1 MFDKYEELNLLNY
14 VDGKK
19 DKMIFGNKD
28 ENSSTGEVV
37 ESMNKLVSN
46 LKNPYFNLYH
56 WCKGE
61 LFDIEAIS
69 LALKKKDEM
78 QSKIGKNEKNKKSTQ
93 GDLDNLTQGKS
104 TVKQMFMRTDAN
116 TMVNKIENVSILIL
130 IVKADKEIE
139 CLNQL
144 HDLITIY
151 LGEEVIPSFKARKI
165 KIY

>member
-14 VDGKK
+14 VDGRK
-19 DKMIFGNKD
+19 DKMVFGNKD

-69 LALKKKDEM
+69 SALRKKDEF
-78 QSKIGKNEKNKKSTQ
+78 QAKIGNNEKKKKSTQ

-104 TVKQMFMRTDAN
+104 TMK
-116 TMVNKIENVSILIL
+116 
-130 IVKADKEIE
+130 
-139 CLNQL
+139 
-144 HDLITIY
+144 
-151 LGEEVIPSFKARKI
+151 
-165 KIY
+165 